1 MCPAHAIAS
10 EAASYTIGYIIRRYH
25 VYKNVWL
32 SYIGEV
38 LYCCC
43 DERSAEEPFRS
54 GTAAKQNQNV
64 YSLEVLVKRHK
75 LIKSQDA
82 GLTRAAMTN
91 LQMKISV
98 AVELKSLSP

>member
-1 MCPAHAIAS
+1 MV
-10 EAASYTIGYIIRRYH
+10 E
-25 VYKNVWL
+25 L
-32 SYIGEV
+32 QYIGEFEV
-38 LYCCC
+38 LYCCR
-43 DERSAEEPFRS
+43 DERSAEEPFRL

-98 AVELKSLSP
+98 AVELKSLSPWHPTDLDFS